1 VGLIFPEQAGRGLTA
16 GKWRSSATGV
26 ITGEVCAGIG
36 GRGVVFQARGGVAK
50 LLSLAN
56 YSLNNQRGGG
66 EEEEG
71 LTGVEED
78 DGASTIE
85 LERGGDEWL
94 RPVRGK
100 EALEATLL

>member
-1 VGLIFPEQAGRGLTA
+1 LPEEAGRGLTT
-16 GKWRSSATGV
+16 GKWRSSAVGV
-26 ITGEVCAGIG
+26 VAGEVCAGIG

-56 YSLNNQRGGG
+56 CSLDNQRGGR
-66 EEEEG
+66 EEEG

-78 DGASTIE
+78 GGASAIE
-85 LERGGDEWL
+85 LGRDEWL

-100 EALEATLL
+100 EVLGATLL